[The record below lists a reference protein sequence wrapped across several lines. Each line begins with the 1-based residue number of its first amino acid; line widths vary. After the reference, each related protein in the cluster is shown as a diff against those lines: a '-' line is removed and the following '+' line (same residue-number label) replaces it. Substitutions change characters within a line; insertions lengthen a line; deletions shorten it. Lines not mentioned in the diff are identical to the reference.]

1 MTLGVSGR
9 DRDILTA
16 QAAPDRP
23 ARPGGLLV
31 AVPAIALALFLIPI
45 SLGLIGTWAP
55 AFGYLP
61 ALGGDILT
69 LEPWRELFSAPGL
82 GGAVRLT
89 LSTGFLSTVLALG
102 LSVSLLAAW
111 HGTRAFGVLRRVLTP
126 LLAVPHAALAIGLA
140 FLLTPSGWLIRA
152 TSPWATGWDRP
163 PDFAIVQDP
172 YGIALTLG
180 LALKETPFLL
190 LIAVAASSQIG
201 ADRTLAIA
209 RTAGYGP
216 VMAWIKTV
224 LPQLYPLIRLPIY
237 AVLAFSL
244 SVVDMA
250 LILGPAT
257 PPTLAPLVLRWFN
270 DPDLQ
275 MRFMAAAG
283 ACLQFG
289 IVAGAI
295 GLWYGMEHLAV
306 RLARPW
312 IAAGRRGGDGG
323 LLRIASGGTVMLA
336 VSAAVLSVIS
346 LAIWSLARRW
356 RFPDALPGTWTLDN
370 WMQHFWTLLQ
380 PATTTLTVGVAAT
393 AVALALVIGCLE
405 YECRAGVRPTTR
417 ALWLLYAP
425 LLVPQIAFLFGIQVL
440 LVIGRLDGRW
450 MALTWSH
457 LLFVLPY
464 VFLALSDPW
473 RKLDDRYARTA
484 ACLGA
489 SPARVF
495 WRIKMPMLLRPILFA
510 GAVGF
515 SVSVAQYLPTLF
527 AGAGR
532 LSSLTTEAVGLAAGA
547 DRRIVGIY
555 AFAQMALPLLG
566 FAVALAVPAILFR
579 HRKGLQV

>member
-16 QAAPDRP
+16 QTAPDRP

-31 AVPAIALALFLIPI
+31 AVPAIALALFLVPI

-209 RTAGYGP
+209 RDRRLRPCHGLDQDRPAAALSADPPADLCGAGLLP
-216 VMAWIKTV
+216 VGGRHGA
-224 LPQLYPLIRLPIY
+224 
-237 AVLAFSL
+237 
-244 SVVDMA
+244 
-250 LILGPAT
+250 
-257 PPTLAPLVLRWFN
+257 
-270 DPDLQ
+270 DPGAGD
-275 MRFMAAAG
+275 AADPGAAG
-283 ACLQFG
+283 AALVQRPG
-289 IVAGAI
+289 SADALHGGGGRLPAIRHRRRRHRPVVRHGAP
-295 GLWYGMEHLAV
+295 GGPPGPALDRG
-306 RLARPW
+306 RP
-312 IAAGRRGGDGG
+312 
-323 LLRIASGGTVMLA
+323 SG
-336 VSAAVLSVIS
+336 
-346 LAIWSLARRW
+346 RRW
-356 RFPDALPGTWTLDN
+356 RPAEDRQRRHGDAGGFRRPAERAQPGDLV
-370 WMQHFWTLLQ
+370 
-380 PATTTLTVGVAAT
+380 PGP
-393 AVALALVIGCLE
+393 ALALS
-405 YECRAGVRPTTR
+405 RRPAGHLDPGQLD
-417 ALWLLYAP
+417 A
-425 LLVPQIAFLFGIQVL
+425 AFLDAVE
-440 LVIGRLDGRW
+440 
-450 MALTWSH
+450 
-457 LLFVLPY
+457 
-464 VFLALSDPW
+464 
-473 RKLDDRYARTA
+473 
-484 ACLGA
+484 
-489 SPARVF
+489 
-495 WRIKMPMLLRPILFA
+495 A
-510 GAVGF
+510 GHHH
-515 SVSVAQYLPTLF
+515 
-527 AGAGR
+527 
-532 LSSLTTEAVGLAAGA
+532 A
-547 DRRIVGIY
+547 DRRRR
-555 AFAQMALPLLG
+555 
-566 FAVALAVPAILFR
+566 R
-579 HRKGLQV
+579 HRRGPGPGDRLPGV